1 MSTTFNP
8 TDVYSNP
15 TATGTTNPFSSPS
28 YNSGSSSVNG
38 YQFPDFSSYM
48 SGVRGNTNNLFAGQ
62 NASVGNYLSNYS
74 NAINS
79 QETVPAMWQRLSNET
94 GYNSANQQ
102 AINLNNQ
109 LNYLP
114 QTETAA
120 MKGFDVNNNQLNTDI
135 GLQQWKLAP
144 LAARASSN
152 ATNIAQNIM
161 NPQIAATQAQQQ
173 KELTPYTTEG
183 QFLTDYMARQTTA
196 FTTENEQELN
206 ALLAKQAQGVILTTD
221 EQDNITKLKA
231 AQISYNQ
238 AVAVQQ
244 IQSQNQTI
252 AKGST
257 YYNPTTGA
265 YYNPYTTVSAPA

>member
-1 MSTTFNP
+1 
-8 TDVYSNP
+8 
-15 TATGTTNPFSSPS
+15 
-28 YNSGSSSVNG
+28 
-38 YQFPDFSSYM
+38 M
-48 SGVRGNTNNLFAGQ
+48 SGVRGNTNSLFGGQ

-183 QFLTDYMARQTTA
+183 AFLTDYLTRQTTS
-196 FTTENEQELN
+196 FTTENEQEMN
-206 ALLAKQAQGVILTTD
+206 ALIAKQAQGVILTTN
-221 EQDNITKLKA
+221 EQDNLTNLKT
-231 AQISYNQ
+231 AQIAYNQ
-238 AVAVQQ
+238 AVDSAKITAQGGITSQQ
-244 IQSQNQTI
+244 IAQQYQTLNPNQTL
-252 AKGST
+252 
-257 YYNPTTGA
+257 YNTSSLKPGQSWT
-265 YYNPYTTVSAPA
+265 P